1 MTSLLPSRLT
11 AMSSRVPQS
20 ETHKRPECHLGDSPN
35 LRLVS
40 RSCGLGLLPIVYS
53 LLKGMFTHNTSIVS
67 EFVTSTPPTFLAL
80 ISHFQTLSSFAHRHL
95 HIELLE
101 FFSFNS

>member
-53 LLKGMFTHNTSIVS
+53 LLKRIFTHNTSIVS
-67 EFVTSTPPTFLAL
+67 EFVSIEHNEHSQLEKRSNRAVGVFLFQLLPYPCYRSTD
-80 ISHFQTLSSFAHRHL
+80 
-95 HIELLE
+95 
-101 FFSFNS
+101 